1 MRQTP
6 GEIESRVVESGRV
19 ESSLSV
25 VAMGIG
31 RPFVHFCQL
40 PTFATMGEDEI
51 VLSVEETNALRAKL
65 GLKPLRTGSGGGG
78 GGVSAGAAADTATA
92 NEGTGGISR
101 QSGTSTSTS
110 TEKLS
115 LSVDDTNALR
125 AKLGLAPLRT
135 SSSGVS
141 GRKPSEAV
149 HAPAANLGEEK
160 AARQRVEDA
169 KAKRQA
175 EAGIGRLAAKAGLGL
190 GVDGNND
197 GIGGGEEGGD
207 GGGAA
212 SWAAKMRTGK
222 DKNQKK
228 KASVG
233 GANGDDQ
240 VAKKEKKKKKKSKKN
255 GKRGSD
261 SAADVNRI
269 SVPGDDEEDGEYGA
283 QDLQGMAVGHAADDF
298 EAGTSTILTLAD
310 TSLLGDDGGEAGS
323 GNVLEN
329 ANMRDDGVSR
339 DNLRKKRQV
348 EMGMG
353 HAGGYAG
360 YDDDEFEEIGGSQA
374 ASRLGSGGAAGG
386 STAGGDNSGKVG
398 FRIGEATS
406 RGKGGTA
413 NSADG
418 ESDLFAAG
426 SGQAISLQTATQ
438 KSASDFMTH
447 EEADAMDVDAVRE
460 REKREKEARKS
471 EKKLF
476 KKMQK
481 DQKKKDKKENK
492 RRRRRGADD
501 EGGSDEDDDD
511 DDAGL
516 AGPLAAK
523 KKVGS
528 ILDDLEA
535 TAHSSVRDGKAR
547 DRGSRRRRER
557 EGIDGDDSTAEGA
570 MDVDED
576 DAEEQEALK
585 KKRRKFEEVMEKGNK
600 RTADAFGLSAQTKD
614 AARKEEGTRSFEGVE
629 EDDGEDDA
637 FLNAALAKARRL
649 QKLKKMQAGASKGP
663 SVSDADF
670 VRSGSGAVVKGAEAV
685 VQAVQS
691 NKAKEGNGR
700 VTADGT
706 NGNGVTFEFDETREF
721 TRALRARKEQANRGV
736 SASSRGAGGLKVA
749 QRRPDKNSKDEI
761 TRNKESVG
769 GNDTIMEIDEGEEIT
784 DNMEEL
790 AQEMSDDEDGGG
802 DGAFGSTANSAPV
815 GRGLANVLSMLKQ
828 TGEITGKNAGKEEL
842 RGRAKDERTY
852 EDYEALNLKEVV
864 KMDQSAMMND
874 KDREFANREI
884 KLEYRDEHGRLL
896 TRKEA
901 YRQMCYQ
908 FHGHGSSKKNEER
921 RLKQIARE
929 RAEAAA
935 ASRHQGGKG
944 TLGALQATQEATGKA
959 FVVHKTG

>member
-1 MRQTP
+1 
-6 GEIESRVVESGRV
+6 
-19 ESSLSV
+19 
-25 VAMGIG
+25 
-31 RPFVHFCQL
+31 
-40 PTFATMGEDEI
+40 MGEDEI

-65 GLKPLRTGSGGGG
+65 GLKPLRTGSGGSGSG
-78 GGVSAGAAADTATA
+78 SGVSGAGTSSRPPATTATA
-92 NEGTGGISR
+92 NEGTGTSR
-101 QSGTSTSTS
+101 QSGTSTST
-110 TEKLS
+110 EELS

-125 AKLGLAPLRT
+125 AKLGLAPLRE
-135 SSSGVS
+135 SSSGGAS
-141 GRKPSEAV
+141 GGRKPSEAV

-190 GVDGNND
+190 GGN
-197 GIGGGEEGGD
+197 GSSGGGEDDGD

-212 SWAAKMRTGK
+212 SWAAKMRAGK
-222 DKNQKK
+222 DHQKK
-228 KASVG
+228 KASHSAG
-233 GANGDDQ
+233 GADDDDQ
-240 VAKKEKKKKKKSKKN
+240 AVVKNEKKKKKKKSKK
-255 GKRGSD
+255 GSKRS
-261 SAADVNRI
+261 SAADANRI
-269 SVPGDDEEDGEYGA
+269 SVPGDDEEGVEYGA

-310 TSLLGDDGGEAGS
+310 TSLLGEGGGKGGS

-329 ANMRDDGVSR
+329 ANMRDDGLSR

-374 ASRLGSGGAAGG
+374 ANRLGSGGAAGG
-386 STAGGDNSGKVG
+386 SAAGGDNSGEVG
-398 FRIGEATS
+398 FRIGDATS
-406 RGKGGTA
+406 KGKGGNTD
-413 NSADG
+413 NADG
-418 ESDLFAAG
+418 KSDLFAAG
-426 SGQAISLQTATQ
+426 SGHAISLQTATQ

-460 REKREKEARKS
+460 REKREKEARKR

-501 EGGSDEDDDD
+501 EGTSDD
-511 DDAGL
+511 DDAGI
-516 AGPLAAK
+516 AGPVAAK
-523 KKVGS
+523 RKGGS

-535 TAHSSVRDGKAR
+535 TAHSSVRNGKAR

-557 EGIDGDDSTAEGA
+557 EGIDGDDSKAGDA
-570 MDVDED
+570 MDLDEV
-576 DAEEQEALK
+576 DAEEQELK

-614 AARKEEGTRSFEGVE
+614 AAKKEKGTRSFEGVE

-649 QKLKKMQAGASKGP
+649 QKLKKMQVGADKGP
-663 SVSDADF
+663 SVPEADF

-691 NKAKEGNGR
+691 SKAKEDNGG
-700 VTADGT
+700 VTAEGT
-706 NGNGVTFEFDETREF
+706 NGNGGVTFEFDETREF

-736 SASSRGAGGLKVA
+736 PASSRAASGLKVTQ
-749 QRRPDKNSKDEI
+749 QRPEKNSKDEI
-761 TRNKESVG
+761 NKESVG
-769 GNDTIMEIDEGEEIT
+769 GNDTMEIEGEEIA

-790 AQEMSDDEDGGG
+790 AQEMSDGEDEGG

-815 GRGLANVLSMLKQ
+815 GRGLANFLSMLKQ

-852 EDYEALNLKEVV
+852 EDYEALDLKEVV
-864 KMDQSAMMND
+864 KMDQSAMTNE

>member
-1 MRQTP
+1 
-6 GEIESRVVESGRV
+6 
-19 ESSLSV
+19 
-25 VAMGIG
+25 
-31 RPFVHFCQL
+31 
-40 PTFATMGEDEI
+40 MGEADEI

-65 GLKPLRTGSGGGG
+65 GLKPLRINSGGGG
-78 GGVSAGAAADTATA
+78 SGGRDGSAGQSQS
-92 NEGTGGISR
+92 GISA
-101 QSGTSTSTS
+101 
-110 TEKLS
+110 EELS

-125 AKLGLAPLRT
+125 ARLGLAPLRT
-135 SSSGVS
+135 SSAAAAS
-141 GRKPSEAV
+141 GRGASEAV
-149 HAPAANLGEEK
+149 HAPAANLGHDK
-160 AARQRVEDA
+160 AARQRAEDA
-169 KAKRQA
+169 RAKREA
-175 EAGIGRLAAKAGLGL
+175 EAGIGRLAARAGLG
-190 GVDGNND
+190 DD
-197 GIGGGEEGGD
+197 GGD
-207 GGGAA
+207 DKADDDDGDDADGDDADGGGGAA
-212 SWAAKMRTGK
+212 SWAAKMRSGKGRDTG
-222 DKNQKK
+222 DKK
-228 KASVG
+228 KASSG
-233 GANGDDQ
+233 GGDDGQ
-240 VAKKEKKKKKKSKKN
+240 VAAKKRKKKRSKK
-255 GKRGSD
+255 GS
-261 SAADVNRI
+261 AGGGADVNRI
-269 SVPGDDEEDGEYGA
+269 SVPGDDEEGGEEGEYGA
-283 QDLQGMAVGHAADDF
+283 QDLRGMAVGHAADEF
-298 EAGTSTILTLAD
+298 EAGTTTVLTLAD
-310 TSLLGDDGGEAGS
+310 TSLLGGDDGGATASSATGG

-360 YDDDEFEEIGGSQA
+360 YDDDEFEEIGGSQVA
-374 ASRLGSGGAAGG
+374 GRLGSGGGGG
-386 STAGGDNSGKVG
+386 SGAPEDNPAGKVG
-398 FRIGEATS
+398 FRIGEAAS
-406 RGKGGTA
+406 KGRGGTA
-413 NSADG
+413 DSADG
-418 ESDLFAAG
+418 KSDLFAAG
-426 SGQAISLQTATQ
+426 SGRAVSLQTASQ

-460 REKREKEARKS
+460 REKREKEARKR

-481 DQKKKDKKENK
+481 DQMKRDKKEHK
-492 RRRRRGADD
+492 RQMRRGAGD
-501 EGGSDEDDDD
+501 EGNSEDGDDI
-511 DDAGL
+511 DDAGV
-516 AGPLAAK
+516 AGPVAVK
-523 KKVGS
+523 KKGGSS

-535 TAHSSVRDGKAR
+535 TAHSSIRDGKAR

-557 EGIDGDDSTAEGA
+557 EGTDGDDGRA
-570 MDVDED
+570 ED
-576 DAEEQEALK
+576 DAMEEDLGGADEQEALK

-600 RTADAFGLSAQTKD
+600 RTADAFGLSAKAKD
-614 AARKEEGTRSFEGVE
+614 ANKKGVA

-649 QKLKKMQAGASKGP
+649 QKLKKMQAGAGKDP
-663 SVSDADF
+663 SVPDADF
-670 VRSGSGAVVKGAEAV
+670 VRSSGGTVFKGAEAV
-685 VQAVQS
+685 AQAVLLT
-691 NKAKEGNGR
+691 KAKECNDEGAAN
-700 VTADGT
+700 GT
-706 NGNGVTFEFDETREF
+706 NGSGGGVTFEFDETREF

-736 SASSRGAGGLKVA
+736 SGSSRVTGGLKIA
-749 QRRPDKNSKDEI
+749 QQRPDNKSKDNIDKEI
-761 TRNKESVG
+761 IVK
-769 GNDTIMEIDEGEEIT
+769 DTMEIEGEDID

-790 AQEMSDDEDGGG
+790 TQEMSDGEDGGG
-802 DGAFGSTANSAPV
+802 DGGFGSTANSAPV

-864 KMDQSAMMND
+864 KIDQSALMNE

>member
-1 MRQTP
+1 
-6 GEIESRVVESGRV
+6 
-19 ESSLSV
+19 
-25 VAMGIG
+25 
-31 RPFVHFCQL
+31 
-40 PTFATMGEDEI
+40 MGEDEI

-65 GLKPLRTGSGGGG
+65 GLKPLRTGSGGSGG
-78 GGVSAGAAADTATA
+78 SGASGGAADTSDASSRPPATP
-92 NEGTGGISR
+92 GTGTSR
-101 QSGTSTSTS
+101 QSGTSTST
-110 TEKLS
+110 EELS

-125 AKLGLAPLRT
+125 AKLGLGPLRT
-135 SSSGVS
+135 SAGGVS

-190 GVDGNND
+190 G
-197 GIGGGEEGGD
+197 GGD
-207 GGGAA
+207 DTSSDAEGDGDGAA
-212 SWAAKMRTGK
+212 SWAAKMRAGK
-222 DKNQKK
+222 DNQKK
-228 KASVG
+228 KGSAG
-233 GANGDDQ
+233 GGDDDDDDDQ
-240 VAKKEKKKKKKSKKN
+240 AAKKEKKKKKKRSKK
-255 GKRGSD
+255 GSKR

-269 SVPGDDEEDGEYGA
+269 SVPGDGEEGGEYGA
-283 QDLQGMAVGHAADDF
+283 QDLQGMAVGHAADAF
-298 EAGTSTILTLAD
+298 EAGETILTLAD
-310 TSLLGDDGGEAGS
+310 TSLLGDGGGDGGS

-386 STAGGDNSGKVG
+386 STGGGDNSGKVG
-398 FRIGEATS
+398 FRIGEAIS
-406 RGKGGTA
+406 KGIGGNTD
-413 NSADG
+413 SADG
-418 ESDLFAAG
+418 KSDLFAAG
-426 SGQAISLQTATQ
+426 SGLAISLQTATQ

-460 REKREKEARKS
+460 REKREKEARKR

-501 EGGSDEDDDD
+501 EGGSDD
-511 DDAGL
+511 DDAGI
-516 AGPLAAK
+516 AGPVAAK
-523 KKVGS
+523 KKGCS

-557 EGIDGDDSTAEGA
+557 EGIDGDDSKAGDV

-576 DAEEQEALK
+576 DAEELEVLK

-600 RTADAFGLSAQTKD
+600 RTADAFGLSTQARD
-614 AARKEEGTRSFEGVE
+614 AVKKEEGRSFEGVE

-649 QKLKKMQAGASKGP
+649 QKLKKMQAGAGKGP
-663 SVSDADF
+663 SVPDADF
-670 VRSGSGAVVKGAEAV
+670 VRSGSGTVVKGAEAV

-691 NKAKEGNGR
+691 NKAKEGNGG
-700 VTADGT
+700 VTTDGV
-706 NGNGVTFEFDETREF
+706 NGKGVTFEFDETREF

-736 SASSRGAGGLKVA
+736 TASSRAVGGLKVA
-749 QRRPDKNSKDEI
+749 QQRPDKNSKDEI
-761 TRNKESVG
+761 NKESVG
-769 GNDTIMEIDEGEEIT
+769 GNETMEIEGEEIT

-790 AQEMSDDEDGGG
+790 AQEMSDGEDGGG
-802 DGAFGSTANSAPV
+802 DDAFGSTANSAPV
-815 GRGLANVLSMLKQ
+815 GRGLSNVLSMLKH

-864 KMDQSAMMND
+864 KMDQSAMVNE

-944 TLGALQATQEATGKA
+944 TLGALQATQNATGKA

>member
-1 MRQTP
+1 MHDYFNP
-6 GEIESRVVESGRV
+6 YLKSLVASSWAGDVAIGESRVCP
-19 ESSLSV
+19 SSRWEIVSR
-25 VAMGIG
+25 AIAIAIANRKGETI
-31 RPFVHFCQL
+31 RFSARARAIFSS
-40 PTFATMGEDEI
+40 TFATMGEDEI

-110 TEKLS
+110 TEELS

-190 GVDGNND
+190 GVDGNNG

-255 GKRGSD
+255 GKRGSG

-269 SVPGDDEEDGEYGA
+269 SVPGDDEEGGEYGA

-460 REKREKEARKS
+460 REKREKEARKR

-511 DDAGL
+511 AGL

-523 KKVGS
+523 KKVDG

-557 EGIDGDDSTAEGA
+557 EGIDGDDSTAGGA

-649 QKLKKMQAGASKGP
+649 KKLKKMQAGASKGP
-663 SVSDADF
+663 SVPDADF

-691 NKAKEGNGR
+691 NKAKEGNGG

-749 QRRPDKNSKDEI
+749 QQRPDKNSKDEI

-790 AQEMSDDEDGGG
+790 AQEMSSNSFCFFLASNRCARPGSVGIILATSRISAFLALPSTLPPPKTPSISGTASASNPSDDD
-802 DGAFGSTANSAPV
+802 DAPALPQPDPIFSTASSISTKTRP
-815 GRGLANVLSMLKQ
+815 GLSHRLLVS
-828 TGEITGKNAGKEEL
+828 AGKPL
-842 RGRAKDERTY
+842 
-852 EDYEALNLKEVV
+852 
-864 KMDQSAMMND
+864 
-874 KDREFANREI
+874 
-884 KLEYRDEHGRLL
+884 
-896 TRKEA
+896 
-901 YRQMCYQ
+901 
-908 FHGHGSSKKNEER
+908 
-921 RLKQIARE
+921 
-929 RAEAAA
+929 
-935 ASRHQGGKG
+935 
-944 TLGALQATQEATGKA
+944 
-959 FVVHKTG
+959 